1 MRGSILVALLFIVLV
16 LSTPSNSTVSG
27 LWGYMFFIQDFYFT
41 GVSILFNLNWY
52 NLSYYSYRN
61 FTAINITVTSAT
73 NVVLSLG
80 FTPLFLQDLK
90 NYSKIDFY
98 GWVLKIYSFPKST
111 TFNYTL
117 CFFFPNQ
124 STKSLFTNISSPYY
138 LRGAYK
144 AFVGPTVLNIT
155 VISQPNKYWLV
166 YLNNTLIGF
175 VNMNS
180 IYGSV
185 VGVLLSAKG
194 SSVGYIPMLYFN
206 EFKIK
211 LVNGSWIYVPRD
223 DNGILVPNSNI
234 GVYYNGFN
242 GTLVIG
248 SGVKSGVI
256 GNTVSV
262 STTNS
267 NSGVGYWSL
276 ITVPIVVLIIILI
289 IVRRKTVKKR

>member
-1 MRGSILVALLFIVLV
+1 
-16 LSTPSNSTVSG
+16 
-27 LWGYMFFIQDFYFT
+27 
-41 GVSILFNLNWY
+41 
-52 NLSYYSYRN
+52 
-61 FTAINITVTSAT
+61 
-73 NVVLSLG
+73 
-80 FTPLFLQDLK
+80 
-90 NYSKIDFY
+90 
-98 GWVLKIYSFPKST
+98 
-111 TFNYTL
+111 
-117 CFFFPNQ
+117 
-124 STKSLFTNISSPYY
+124 
-138 LRGAYK
+138 
-144 AFVGPTVLNIT
+144 
-155 VISQPNKYWLV
+155 
-166 YLNNTLIGF
+166 
-175 VNMNS
+175 MNS